1 MLKNFT
7 LISLWQPF
15 MIMVR
20 WKIDQGTDKIMNKII
35 KSVQSLFEC
44 HHIIIECVL
53 CFDIQYL
60 MICIPFLT
68 YVKFSSL
75 FSLERYC
82 RISIGTIGRCHLQW
96 FREYWFRITH
106 HDVETFWAGGAM
118 WFSQMVQG
126 AKALALTQWRIVI
139 QCPSEVCIHDYDQMT
154 NDTHSNVMRVHLNY
168 LKHFSNF
175 PTETMEPFT
184 LRRRS
189 LNHAW
194 NREQFVSKST
204 SRQQMKQ

>member
-1 MLKNFT
+1 
-7 LISLWQPF
+7 
-15 MIMVR
+15 
-20 WKIDQGTDKIMNKII
+20 
-35 KSVQSLFEC
+35 
-44 HHIIIECVL
+44 
-53 CFDIQYL
+53 

-175 PTETMEPFT
+175 PLISHRNDGTIHITKEKPQSRLESRAVCEQINKQTANETIMVVEQTTGWWVWLGKLCVPF
-184 LRRRS
+184 LFPMCAVA
-189 LNHAW
+189 LIL
-194 NREQFVSKST
+194 FVSI
-204 SRQQMKQ
+204 MAI